1 MKGVVFLGN
10 NECCVKEFPD
20 PVPGPGQVRVK
31 MMATG
36 ICGSDL
42 HLYHMGKE
50 QAEKRGDRIPGHEP
64 CGIVDSVGHGVKKV
78 KEGDRV
84 TVYHYLGC
92 GYCDYCASG
101 SMMWCREARGYGGP
115 VDGSHADFVIAD
127 ERNCVLMPDSISF
140 IDGAFIAC
148 PGGTAYS
155 SMQKL
160 GVRTGSTVAV
170 FGLGAI
176 GQIAAQ
182 MAKIAGAS
190 FVAAVDPI
198 ALRREVAKNAGA
210 DMVLD
215 PTAGD
220 TGMELKKAAKDL
232 GLDVVI
238 ETSASYEALHQAIR
252 GLAFGGTVAFVG
264 WSKECTGGLDFGAEA
279 HFNIPNLI
287 FARACSD
294 PNRDHPRWS
303 FARIMDTCWEWL
315 SEGRF
320 QCEEIVS
327 PVVPFAESAQ
337 AYQDMDL
344 HPENSV
350 KLGVA
355 F

>member
-1 MKGVVFLGN
+1 MPKELIATAVRQPVLRDYEDGPVPEGHIRVKVKFGSPKRGSELTMYHGYRGASFPMGLGN
-10 NECCVKEFPD
+10 MCVGRVVEIGEGVEYFSIGDRVAGYGQLRETHTWRTGSVRRMSERMTEKEAVCFD
-20 PVPGPGQVRVK
+20 PAQFALAGIRDGQVR
-31 MMATG
+31 
-36 ICGSDL
+36 L
-42 HLYHMGKE
+42 
-50 QAEKRGDRIPGHEP
+50 GDR
-64 CGIVDSVGHGVKKV
+64 
-78 KEGDRV
+78 
-84 TVYHYLGC
+84 
-92 GYCDYCASG
+92 
-101 SMMWCREARGYGGP
+101 
-115 VDGSHADFVIAD
+115 
-127 ERNCVLMPDSISF
+127 
-140 IDGAFIAC
+140 
-148 PGGTAYS
+148 
-155 SMQKL
+155 
-160 GVRTGSTVAV
+160 VAV

-303 FARIMDTCWEWL
+303 FARIMDICWEWL

-320 QCEEIVS
+320 QCEEIVN

-350 KLGVA
+350 KLGVV
-355 F
+355 FL